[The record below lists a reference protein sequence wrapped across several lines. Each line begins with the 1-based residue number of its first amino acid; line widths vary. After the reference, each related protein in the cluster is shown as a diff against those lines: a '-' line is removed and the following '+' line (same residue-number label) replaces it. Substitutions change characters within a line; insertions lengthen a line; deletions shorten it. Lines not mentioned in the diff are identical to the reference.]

1 MYILNIIDKIYENSY
16 FQTCLIGATIIL
28 ILLFIIVL
36 ILGIKDS
43 KKSKEPKKIAEEDV
57 KDVTFEMPAD
67 SDNIKEDVTFEM
79 PVLTKNLED
88 FKKNLEEEIQK
99 EDEAVIRKTSG
110 TIENKD
116 SKPIKILDAHEIED
130 TAIVHLKELENQKNN
145 TSETSK
151 ESKNVVEK
159 EKPAINNEKHSLNIF
174 NKKTEQ
180 KPMNNPPKK
189 EEPKKDTSKEKRL
202 EMLVINPLKHE
213 TKDNKKIEN
222 SIDEEINTIEK
233 DSISDMYDSE
243 DDF

>member
-1 MYILNIIDKIYENSY
+1 MYILNIIDEIYENSY

-28 ILLFIIVL
+28 ILLFVVVL

-43 KKSKEPKKIAEEDV
+43 RKSKEPQNIVEEDV

-110 TIENKD
+110 TTENKD

-130 TAIVHLKELENQKNN
+130 TAIVHLKELENQKTK
-145 TSETSK
+145 TSEISK
-151 ESKNVVEK
+151 ESKNVAEK
-159 EKPAINNEKHSLNIF
+159 EKKQLIT
-174 NKKTEQ
+174 KKV
-180 KPMNNPPKK
+180 
-189 EEPKKDTSKEKRL
+189 L
-202 EMLVINPLKHE
+202 
-213 TKDNKKIEN
+213 
-222 SIDEEINTIEK
+222 
-233 DSISDMYDSE
+233 
-243 DDF
+243 